1 MLMIVL
7 RLIHVLAGVFWAG
20 SVIFVAAFLIPAVA
34 ASGPG
39 GGQVIQQ
46 VMAVLKYPRAAGI
59 AAVLTIL
66 AGGTMYWHDMKISTT
81 GWAGSAPGITYGIG
95 ALSALVAFTVFLTTI
110 RPTGNKL
117 LEFGRTIQTRGGPP
131 TPEESAAIARLQV
144 RMSSASRAG
153 AAFLAITVAAM
164 AIARYL

>member
-7 RLIHVLAGVFWAG
+7 RLIHVLGGVFWAG
-20 SVIFVAAFLIPAVA
+20 SVLFVAAFFIPAVA

-59 AAVLTIL
+59 AATLTIL
-66 AGGTMYWHDMKISTT
+66 SGGWMYWHNMKVSTG
-81 GWAGSAPGITYGIG
+81 GWAGSAPGMTYGIG
-95 ALSALVAFTVFLTTI
+95 ALSALVAFTVFVTVI
-110 RPTGNKL
+110 RPTGNAL
-117 LEFGRTIQTRGGPP
+117 LAFGRTMQSRGGPP
-131 TPEESAAIARLQV
+131 TAEESAAISRLQM
-144 RMSSASRAG
+144 RMSGASRA
-153 AAFLAITVAAM
+153 AAACLAITVAAM

>member
-1 MLMIVL
+1 MLMLVL

-20 SVIFVAAFLIPAVA
+20 SVIFVAAFLIPAVV

-66 AGGTMYWHDMKISTT
+66 AGGMLYWHDMKISTA
-81 GWAGSAPGITYGIG
+81 GWAGSAPGMTYGIG
-95 ALSALVAFTVFLTTI
+95 ALSALVAFVVFVTVI
-110 RPTGNKL
+110 RPTGDKL
-117 LEFGRTIQTRGGPP
+117 LAFGRTMQARGGPP
-131 TPEESAAIARLQV
+131 TPEESAAISRLQM
-144 RMSSASRAG
+144 RMSRASRAG
-153 AAFLAITVAAM
+153 AACLAITVAAM